1 MLHELIPLL
10 VQISIWHDLA
20 ELSQFSRDCVNELAA
35 RILTR
40 ANWLA
45 RFLASEV
52 AARVRCML
60 MALGRAKA
68 AMIMISTTTTTNSTM
83 LKPSALLLR

>member
-1 MLHELIPLL
+1 VLHELIPLL
-10 VQISIWHDLA
+10 VQISISHDLA

-52 AARVRCML
+52 AARARCML